1 MSEILLVEDSETDAA
16 LLKRTLK
23 GAKVTNPVRCVSDG
37 SEAMASLRE
46 MEPKAVQIAGAI
58 HTSPNAPAEQPT
70 TGGFQGGG
78 GDFVSLAT
86 TQAQAQVPAILVIAA
101 QASTIA

>member
-46 MEPKAVQIAGAI
+46 MEPKAAQ
-58 HTSPNAPAEQPT
+58 QPE
-70 TGGFQGGG
+70 
-78 GDFVSLAT
+78 V
-86 TQAQAQVPAILVIAA
+86 VPAILMLDLKLPGVSGFEILSFLQGRAA
-101 QASTIA
+101 FSKTLKIIVSELENLESI